1 LRNFL
6 LSFCFT
12 VLAVHSSI
20 VLGSTDDLPDIGSS
34 ADTMISTSEEYRI
47 GRQIVRGLR
56 QAGRVMEDA
65 LLDDYIE
72 GLGHKLVVHAH
83 DGEHRFTFFM
93 VRDDAINAFAMPGG
107 FIGVNAGLMLA
118 TRNESEL
125 AGVMAHEVAHVTQR
139 HVVRR
144 AQSTQRTSMVTTA
157 ALIAAL
163 LVGVTTGAS
172 PDAMQAMIM
181 VTQGAAM
188 QQQINYTRSNEYE
201 ADRVG
206 IGYLAAAGYE
216 PESMADFFETMNTM
230 SGVSASRAPE
240 FLRTHPMGINR
251 IAEAKNRA
259 ANFPPRTYDAESES
273 YWLMRERL
281 RVLMAENADKALE
294 YYQQELAKNPG
305 PQPDYVMY
313 GYGLALKNRGLAA
326 DAEGVFTDLLNRRSD
341 VIAYHL
347 GLAESQMVA
356 GDLDGS
362 LSTFENAY
370 RLFPRNVPV
379 TVAYSEGL
387 LRAGRAAQ
395 AHRVLLDLLNR
406 VPPTSEQARLIAIM
420 ASAEGDM
427 ANAHYYM
434 SEYHLI
440 NGDLP
445 MAVNQL
451 QLALAQPDLEP
462 VQRARYQA
470 RLQEI
475 SKYLTPE
482 MQRGAQRSRAQQS
495 S

>member
-1 LRNFL
+1 MRNFL

-83 DGEHRFTFFM
+83 YGVFRFTFFM
-93 VRDDAINAFAMPGG
+93 VRDNAINAFAMPGG

-118 TRNESEL
+118 TENESEL

-201 ADRVG
+201 AVRVG

-240 FLRTHPMGINR
+240 FLRTHPIGINR
-251 IAEAKNRA
+251 IAEAKNQA

-294 YYQQELAKNPG
+294 Y
-305 PQPDYVMY
+305 
-313 GYGLALKNRGLAA
+313 
-326 DAEGVFTDLLNRRSD
+326 
-341 VIAYHL
+341 
-347 GLAESQMVA
+347 
-356 GDLDGS
+356 
-362 LSTFENAY
+362 
-370 RLFPRNVPV
+370 
-379 TVAYSEGL
+379 
-387 LRAGRAAQ
+387 
-395 AHRVLLDLLNR
+395 
-406 VPPTSEQARLIAIM
+406 
-420 ASAEGDM
+420 
-427 ANAHYYM
+427 
-434 SEYHLI
+434 
-440 NGDLP
+440 
-445 MAVNQL
+445 
-451 QLALAQPDLEP
+451 
-462 VQRARYQA
+462 
-470 RLQEI
+470 
-475 SKYLTPE
+475 
-482 MQRGAQRSRAQQS
+482 
-495 S
+495 

>member
-1 LRNFL
+1 MAGH
-6 LSFCFT
+6 SSV
-12 VLAVHSSI
+12 VLAS
-20 VLGSTDDLPDIGSS
+20 GEDLPDIGSS
-34 ADTMISTSEEYRI
+34 ANAMISTSEEYRI

-56 QAGRVMEDA
+56 QAGRVMEDP

-93 VRDDAINAFAMPGG
+93 VRDNAINAFALPGG

-118 TRNESEL
+118 TENESEL
-125 AGVMAHEVAHVTQR
+125 AGVMSHEVAHVTQR

-181 VTQGAAM
+181 VTQGAAL
-188 QQQINYTRSNEYE
+188 QQQINYTRANEYE

-216 PESMADFFETMNTM
+216 PEAMADFFETMNSM
-230 SGVSASRAPE
+230 SGMSSAHAPE
-240 FLRTHPMGINR
+240 FLRTHPMGVNR
-251 IAEAKNRA
+251 IAEAKDRA
-259 ANFPPRTYDAESES
+259 AHFPRRTYNAESEGF
-273 YWLMRERL
+273 WLMRERL
-281 RVLMAENADKALE
+281 RVLTSENADEALE
-294 YYQQELAKNPG
+294 YYKEEMAKNSG
-305 PQPDYVMY
+305 PQPDYILY
-313 GYGLALKNRGLAA
+313 GYGLALKNRGLSA
-326 DAEGVFTDLLNRRSD
+326 DAEGVFSNLLDRRSD

-347 GLAESQMVA
+347 GLAEAQMAA

-362 LSTFENAY
+362 LATFGEAY

-395 AHRVLLDLLNR
+395 AHRVLLDLLNT
-406 VPPTSEQARLIAIM
+406 VPPTSEQARLIAM
-420 ASAEGDM
+420 VASAEGDM

-462 VQRARYQA
+462 VQKARYEA

-482 MQRGAQRSRAQQS
+482 MQRRAQRSHAQQPS
-495 S
+495 